1 MGCKQC
7 SHLLGQEGGNNPH
20 SNSGDGYDS
29 GHEGTNED
37 GEYNERQR
45 GGNRHGFGKG
55 RGHHIN
61 YSSDNPPHGNN
72 LTDISEESSS
82 ACQTSQQTS

>member
-20 SNSGDGYDS
+20 SNNGDGYDS
-29 GHEGTNED
+29 SGHDGTNED
-37 GEYNERQR
+37 GEYSENHKNGSRHGYGR
-45 GGNRHGFGKG
+45 GRHNRH
-55 RGHHIN
+55 
-61 YSSDNPPHGNN
+61 YSTDNAPHGNN

-82 ACQTSQQTS
+82 AC